1 MFSLLSFPIFSLDI
15 DECQSSPCGYG
26 ATCIDEINGYRC
38 TCPPG
43 RVGPRCQEGISI
55 STYQPLPPKNNWVQF
70 TIVVSIEFICNGLN
84 KQQVFL
90 II

>member
-1 MFSLLSFPIFSLDI
+1 MFCVLATELFCIFYLDI

-43 RVGPRCQEGISI
+43 RIGPRCQEGIPI
-55 STYQPLPPKNNWVQF
+55 SPINLYPKNSQGY
-70 TIVVSIEFICNGLN
+70 IVARIEFI
-84 KQQVFL
+84 
-90 II
+90 I